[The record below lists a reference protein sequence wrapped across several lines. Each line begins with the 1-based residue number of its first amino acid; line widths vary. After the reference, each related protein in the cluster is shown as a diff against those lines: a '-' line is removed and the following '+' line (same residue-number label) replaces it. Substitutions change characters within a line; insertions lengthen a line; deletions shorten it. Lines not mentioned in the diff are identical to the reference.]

1 MAQPIW
7 ITPVGS
13 IGSFPSQLV
22 MAFQVVATAV
32 LPAVTVT
39 YSIISGSLPDGV
51 QIDQDGLI
59 FGTPSLVVNDS
70 VFTFVIRATDN
81 YQNIRDRTFSL
92 TTSGASVPA
101 FATPPGTLIST
112 NDSTWVEYP
121 IRYSNPI
128 TTNNV
133 AIRVIQGELPPGLE
147 MNTYGLIRGYPN
159 PPVVTINL
167 GSVNTA
173 AVATTAT
180 SNTITCLSTTG
191 FRLNRPVQF
200 TGAVFGG
207 MTSGQ
212 VYYIHSIIDATTF
225 TISTTVDGPLYTL
238 SNDVGNMNVTLPSV
252 SVGQPSVQTYSFTL
266 KLESLLGNDIETYSI
281 TVINQNAPA
290 SIGGPG
296 NPPNTRIPAMFN
308 TRPSTFNISQDTQN
322 FGYYVLPANSTGY
335 TYPPSSYA
343 YIGKITSDNFFS
355 FKMLGYDFDGSPL
368 QYVFVDLP
376 LGLVG
381 DSSTGWI
388 TGTPIISDNNIAE
401 FTFRVAVRKSIN
413 HAITTPF
420 FSFSFRIRN
429 DISGDILW
437 LTPDNLGQINNGT
450 VSIKKVQATSDV
462 ELAYR
467 ITSGALPPNLTLLS
481 NGEISGVVAYQ
492 PTATF
497 LDPATTTEF
506 SFTIQAYS
514 PLFPILL
521 SSKTFTLNVY
531 QEYNQPTDTLYIK
544 CSPSIPDRVLIA
556 TLLDNTTLIP
566 EEYLYRAQDPYFGKA
581 TSIIYEHAYGIF
593 SSAFDEYVAAVT
605 KNHYWRHITLGEL
618 KTAVARN
625 EAGDIIYEVVY
636 SQVIDNLV
644 NPQGVSVAEQ
654 IYWPRPIPLELG
666 PWYTTETNIFTSYEK
681 PDYYSSLTPGFART
695 LYPNSLPNMRSRV
708 GQVLGQEFNA
718 KLLPLW
724 MTSQQINGSTLG
736 YTPAWVIAYTKPGY
750 ADTVKSNIENNWIN
764 PITNAPNTLNT
775 INFTVDR
782 FTVDKSITFNYDNN
796 VSPASWTGL
805 PSASPT
811 PNPLDSKDF
820 YVLFPRKTILPD
832 ETQY

>member
-1 MAQPIW
+1 MAGF
-7 ITPVGS
+7 T
-13 IGSFPSQLV
+13 SQ
-22 MAFQVVATAV
+22 
-32 LPAVTVT
+32 
-39 YSIISGSLPDGV
+39 
-51 QIDQDGLI
+51 
-59 FGTPSLVVNDS
+59 
-70 VFTFVIRATDN
+70 
-81 YQNIRDRTFSL
+81 
-92 TTSGASVPA
+92 
-101 FATPPGTLIST
+101 
-112 NDSTWVEYP
+112 
-121 IRYSNPI
+121 
-128 TTNNV
+128 
-133 AIRVIQGELPPGLE
+133 
-147 MNTYGLIRGYPN
+147 
-159 PPVVTINL
+159 
-167 GSVNTA
+167 
-173 AVATTAT
+173 
-180 SNTITCLSTTG
+180 
-191 FRLNRPVQF
+191 
-200 TGAVFGG
+200 
-207 MTSGQ
+207 
-212 VYYIHSIIDATTF
+212 
-225 TISTTVDGPLYTL
+225 
-238 SNDVGNMNVTLPSV
+238 
-252 SVGQPSVQTYSFTL
+252 
-266 KLESLLGNDIETYSI
+266 
-281 TVINQNAPA
+281 
-290 SIGGPG
+290 
-296 NPPNTRIPAMFN
+296 
-308 TRPSTFNISQDTQN
+308 
-322 FGYYVLPANSTGY
+322 
-335 TYPPSSYA
+335 
-343 YIGKITSDNFFS
+343 
-355 FKMLGYDFDGSPL
+355 SP
-368 QYVFVDLP
+368 
-376 LGLVG
+376 
-381 DSSTGWI
+381 T
-388 TGTPIISDNNIAE
+388 
-401 FTFRVAVRKSIN
+401 
-413 HAITTPF
+413 F